1 MRQKDGR
8 INNPQ
13 TRTAMID
20 ESEYRLP
27 RQQDTEPTPTEEE
40 RRQAKETLEELN
52 KLPWRPHGEEW

>member
-1 MRQKDGR
+1 
-8 INNPQ
+8 
-13 TRTAMID
+13 MID

-40 RRQAKETLEELN
+40 RRQAKETLDELN